1 MKRRAVLYADD
12 DIHWPLVLLWLCQI
26 TDVLGTVLFITAV
39 WRGWGDPVPVP
50 DTSEGVGT
58 TCSPS
63 VHLNFANSTAGR
75 KAGVIRGFH
84 FYHLVCRFLKRCL
97 CKIYKIN
104 GKTSIWKKKKIWNA
118 VRFALFMI
126 WFQHYWYQQYL
137 FSILSNLTLT
147 WTSDS

>member
-50 DTSEGVGT
+50 DTSEGGGT
-58 TCSPS
+58 TCSPLA
-63 VHLNFANSTAGR
+63 HLNFANSTGGR
-75 KAGVIRGFH
+75 KAGVIRVLH
-84 FYHLVCRFLKRCL
+84 FYHLVYCFLKRCL

-104 GKTSIWKKKKIWNA
+104 GQTSIWKKRNPECRA
-118 VRFALFMI
+118 VCIIYDFILTLLI
-126 WFQHYWYQQYL
+126 QQYL
-137 FSILSNLTLT
+137 FSSNLTLP

>member
-50 DTSEGVGT
+50 DTSEGGGT

-63 VHLNFANSTAGR
+63 VDLNFAPSTAGG
-75 KAGVIRGFH
+75 KAGVIESL
-84 FYHLVCRFLKRCL
+84 HLVCCLRFWSDVCENIQKKQTNKYWQKTNPEYCSVCIIDDLFLKL
-97 CKIYKIN
+97 LLSAIL
-104 GKTSIWKKKKIWNA
+104 
-118 VRFALFMI
+118 V
-126 WFQHYWYQQYL
+126 
-137 FSILSNLTLT
+137 SILSNYTLT
-147 WTSDS
+147 WISDNQ